1 MAIRKSEEEEFVV
14 VGTTD
19 IWAEKC
25 KQALD
30 AGGFKNIKHNQ
41 ILNQL
46 EADYKTFKVVGSIV
60 VTLLSQNENTVIKLK
75 STGNMD
81 NIFALMKSPNSIILA
96 SFKDNIKSL

>member
-46 EADYKTFKVVGSIV
+46 EADYKTFKVVGSIII
-60 VTLLSQNENTVIKLK
+60 TLLPQNEKTVIKIK
-75 STGNMD
+75 ATGNMD
-81 NIFALMKSPNSIILA
+81 NIFALIKSPNSVILS
-96 SFKDNIKSL
+96 SFKDNIKQI